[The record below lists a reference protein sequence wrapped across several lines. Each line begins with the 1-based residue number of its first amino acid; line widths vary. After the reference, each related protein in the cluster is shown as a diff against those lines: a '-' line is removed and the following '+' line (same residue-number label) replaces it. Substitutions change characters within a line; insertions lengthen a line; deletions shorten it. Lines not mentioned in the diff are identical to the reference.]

1 MCDHS
6 WKARQITQGWAW
18 CVGAVECS
26 AGTGRDE
33 STGPLGPWQR
43 PPEAVSRRIQAVSP
57 KEQKVPE
64 AGSLPEVFLGV

>member
-1 MCDHS
+1 M
-6 WKARQITQGWAW
+6 
-18 CVGAVECS
+18 GAAECS